1 MGSCGCSVER
11 AHARCQ
17 LARGASPPGSG
28 ECWVTSSIGRA
39 PARCIR
45 ARLDPSA
52 SRHARGGC
60 EDAVRLRAGA
70 TSHYNEADGKSVS
83 RSRGMVLAP
92 PYLTRTTNIN

>member
-52 SRHARGGC
+52 SRHDPAAC
-60 EDAVRLRAGA
+60 EDAVRAGA

-83 RSRGMVLAP
+83 RSRGLEVWC
-92 PYLTRTTNIN
+92 